1 MDPIWTVKTNA
12 LFLWTVST
20 KDLFVS
26 DGLLCVVYDYDQV
39 GSHMH
44 LGQVF
49 IPPKILYEAS
59 EERIELPLK
68 HHYHTDG
75 PVLGFLAIRC
85 RRATQYDQNFMR
97 ELADT
102 RRKEKREEV
111 LPELHKIKNLTKLA
125 TESAGGSGNVA
136 SMMTRRTKII
146 KSGEHPEGLKMV
158 SIVSHRVAL
167 DPFVAKLTLTLD
179 IVSVQGQAW

>member
-1 MDPIWTVKTNA
+1 MYLYSSSFLYDGSNASSLDPIWTVKTNS

-26 DGLLCVVYDYDQV
+26 DGLLCVVYDFDQV
-39 GSHMH
+39 GSHEH

-59 EERIELPLK
+59 EERIELALK
-68 HHYHTDG
+68 HHHHNDG
-75 PVLGFLAIRC
+75 PVLGYLAIRC
-85 RRATQYDQNFMR
+85 RRASLYDQNFMR

-102 RRKEKREEV
+102 RRKEKREEAM
-111 LPELHKIKNLTKLA
+111 PELQKIKNLTKLA

-136 SMMTRRTKII
+136 SMLARRTKIV
-146 KSGEHPEGLKMV
+146 KSDEYPEGLKMV
-158 SIVSHRVAL
+158 S
-167 DPFVAKLTLTLD
+167 
-179 IVSVQGQAW
+179 